1 MLPKKDIVTHKWQR
15 QGHDGGSGRN
25 GPKGVVKRFA
35 LGRDEVGRTTQ
46 CPIVKLNR
54 GLVGQK
60 AAGGQRLTG
69 ITSEAERL
77 ANSHMAW
84 QAHDPGPIALCS
96 AVVMLTGYIQSGGIV
111 RFG

>member
-1 MLPKKDIVTHKWQR
+1 M
-15 QGHDGGSGRN
+15 
-25 GPKGVVKRFA
+25 FA

-46 CPIVKLNR
+46 CPIVKSHR

-60 AAGGQRLTG
+60 TAGGQRLTG

-84 QAHDPGPIALCS
+84 QAHDPSPMALCS
-96 AVVMLTGYIQSGGIV
+96 AVVMLTGYMQSGGHREIRV
-111 RFG
+111 SFYAMSFAFANSYIGPSVPLSSQS